1 MTAAR
6 HHVALGALAYQRCSY
21 RTATEHYQ
29 RSIAF
34 LMRREDALS
43 RYGAHQGSQDDDHK
57 NAAKKLGVE
66 IEKMEFYTL
75 VLCRNNSSD
84 MDFLQNKQHEG
95 KGSHKSLLFKYDL
108 LIGKNDTD
116 KRPLPPCR
124 LTFYLDQHGSSYAL
138 DSFMDA
144 HHVMPP
150 SSSSSSSSVTSS
162 SQSHQTQILHLLKA
176 YVMYN
181 LALCHVALGSYAE
194 SLNLLRMVLDD
205 DSPHPN
211 GQRGGI
217 PIDLVKVISEY
228 QEFVQQVLQVQ
239 QQAATSSSNAAAA
252 SPDTNTE
259 DEVGAESMDVDDAPD
274 VQDEDINHKNAA
286 TTDEDGLPLLAS
298 AA

>member
-1 MTAAR
+1 
-6 HHVALGALAYQRCSY
+6 
-21 RTATEHYQ
+21 
-29 RSIAF
+29 
-34 LMRREDALS
+34 
-43 RYGAHQGSQDDDHK
+43 
-57 NAAKKLGVE
+57 
-66 IEKMEFYTL
+66 
-75 VLCRNNSSD
+75 
-84 MDFLQNKQHEG
+84 
-95 KGSHKSLLFKYDL
+95 
-108 LIGKNDTD
+108 
-116 KRPLPPCR
+116 
-124 LTFYLDQHGSSYAL
+124 
-138 DSFMDA
+138 
-144 HHVMPP
+144 
-150 SSSSSSSSVTSS
+150 
-162 SQSHQTQILHLLKA
+162 
-176 YVMYN
+176 MYN